1 MSYEL
6 WNFRLFKPIISSFI
20 YLTAKKQR
28 NKVFLFCQSEFIS
41 DSVFIEMLK
50 QVQHDNIMS
59 GLICVNL

>member
-41 DSVFIEMLK
+41 DSIFIGMLK
-50 QVQHDNIMS
+50 QVRQDKIMK
-59 GLICVNL
+59 G